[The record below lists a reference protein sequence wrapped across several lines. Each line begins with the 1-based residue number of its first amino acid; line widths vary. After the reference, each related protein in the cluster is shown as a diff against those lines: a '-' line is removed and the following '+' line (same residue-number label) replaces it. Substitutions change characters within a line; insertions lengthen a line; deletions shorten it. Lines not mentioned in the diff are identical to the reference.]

1 MEESPVARRRYRR
14 DEELEL
20 TIESLA
26 YGGAGVGRCEGF
38 VVFVRGALP
47 GDRVRARIGKS
58 KRSYAE
64 ATMVEL
70 IEPAPDRIELEVPH
84 PGAPWQVLPYERQL
98 EVKQA
103 QVVEALERLGGFEGP
118 PVQPIVP
125 AVQQL
130 RYRNKVEYS
139 FGEDEDG
146 RMVLGSHRAGR
157 WDVID
162 ELTVDVL
169 ASERVDELRN
179 AIADWCREQGVPP
192 YDRRDQSGVL
202 RNLVIR
208 EGRRTGELQ
217 ARLITRRKQLE
228 ADVLAASVPADSFL
242 TTNVE
247 GLGETTSGETTLLKG
262 QKKLFEE
269 LQIGGNKLRFGIS
282 PEAFFQTNTEM
293 AERLYAIAAELAG
306 LTGRQR
312 VFDLYCGIGT
322 IGIALSLDA
331 REVIG
336 VEIVEEAVAD
346 AIANAEL
353 NGIDNARFYAG
364 DIRTAMRPLIE
375 EEGTAD
381 VVVVDPPR
389 AGLSQKVVRRVLE
402 VGAETIVYVS
412 CNPTTLAPNAH
423 QMVDAGYELATV
435 QPVDMFPQTPHIESV
450 ALLRR
455 RPGISA

>member
-1 MEESPVARRRYRR
+1 MTDTPTVRRPRPKR
-14 DEELEL
+14 DEELEV
-20 TIESLA
+20 TIDSLA
-26 YGGAGVGRCEGF
+26 YGGAGVGRSEGF

-47 GDRVRARIGKS
+47 GDRVRARVGKS

-64 ATMVEL
+64 ATVVEL
-70 IEPAPDRIELEVPH
+70 LEPSPDRIEPEILH

-98 EVKQA
+98 EVKQG
-103 QVVEALERLGGFEGP
+103 QVAEALERLGGFEAP

-125 AVQQL
+125 AVEQL

-139 FGEDEDG
+139 FGESEDG
-146 RMVLGSHRAGR
+146 RTVLGSHRAGR

-162 ELTVDVL
+162 ELTEDVL
-169 ASERVDELRN
+169 ASARVDALRN
-179 AIADWCREQGVPP
+179 AVADWCREHDVPA
-192 YDRRDQSGVL
+192 YDRGDQSGVL
-202 RNLVIR
+202 RNLVVR

-217 ARLITRRKQLE
+217 ARLVTRRKELAVDE
-228 ADVLAASVPADSFL
+228 LAAAVPAESFL
-242 TTNVE
+242 LTNIE
-247 GLGETTSGETTLLKG
+247 GLGETTTGGETKLIKG
-262 QKKLFEE
+262 EPKLYEE
-269 LQIGGNKLRFGIS
+269 LEVGGTKLRFGIS

-293 AERLYAIAAELAG
+293 AERIYGTAAELAG

-322 IGIALSLDA
+322 IGIALALEA
-331 REVIG
+331 REVVG

-402 VGAETIVYVS
+402 VGAPTIVYVS
-412 CNPTTLAPNAH
+412 CNPTTLAPNAR
-423 QMVDAGYELATV
+423 QIVDAGYELAIV
-435 QPVDMFPQTPHIESV
+435 QPIDMFPQTPHIESV
-450 ALLRR
+450 ALLRKK
-455 RPGISA
+455 A

>member
-1 MEESPVARRRYRR
+1 
-14 DEELEL
+14 
-20 TIESLA
+20 
-26 YGGAGVGRCEGF
+26 
-38 VVFVRGALP
+38 
-47 GDRVRARIGKS
+47 
-58 KRSYAE
+58 
-64 ATMVEL
+64 
-70 IEPAPDRIELEVPH
+70 
-84 PGAPWQVLPYERQL
+84 
-98 EVKQA
+98 
-103 QVVEALERLGGFEGP
+103 
-118 PVQPIVP
+118 
-125 AVQQL
+125 
-130 RYRNKVEYS
+130 
-139 FGEDEDG
+139 
-146 RMVLGSHRAGR
+146 
-157 WDVID
+157 
-162 ELTVDVL
+162 
-169 ASERVDELRN
+169 SERVDALRN
-179 AIADWCREQGVPP
+179 AVADWCRDQGVPP

-217 ARLITRRKQLE
+217 ARLVTRRKELE

-247 GLGETTSGETTLLKG
+247 GLGETTLGGETALIKG

-269 LQIGGNKLRFGIS
+269 LEIGGNELRFGIS

-322 IGIALSLDA
+322 IGIALSLEA

-402 VGAETIVYVS
+402 VGAPTIVYVS
-412 CNPTTLAPNAH
+412 CNPTTLAPNAR
-423 QMVDAGYELATV
+423 QMVDAGYELVTV
-435 QPVDMFPQTPHIESV
+435 RPVDMFPQTPHIESV
-450 ALLRR
+450 ALLRK
-455 RPGISA
+455 PA